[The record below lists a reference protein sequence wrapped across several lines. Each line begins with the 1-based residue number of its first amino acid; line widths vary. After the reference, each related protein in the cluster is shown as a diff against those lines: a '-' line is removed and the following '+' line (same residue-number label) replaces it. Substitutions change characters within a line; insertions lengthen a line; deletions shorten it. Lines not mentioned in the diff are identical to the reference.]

1 MALKAVFF
9 DLDDTLVLTHAAD
22 KAARLAVMELVRKHH
37 PAIEEQEIV
46 DHFWKDFISQPWDP
60 TNQIDVTEWRAQLWN
75 KALQEKGVDDI
86 KLARDIQCLFDFTRM
101 ASFRWA
107 PAVEMIVKDLH
118 AQGIKTGIIT
128 NGHPKVQRAK
138 LQAAEAH
145 KLFDPI
151 IVGGEEI
158 HEKPHKS
165 IFLKACN
172 LVGSKPEESVMVGDN
187 LKTDIQGAKN
197 ANFLAAIWVNTHG
210 LDEIPA
216 GVARPDHTVN
226 SVAEIPL
233 ILPLNK

>member
-60 TNQIDVTEWRAQLWN
+60 TNQFC
-75 KALQEKGVDDI
+75 ALCYRLMLLNGERNYGT
-86 KLARDIQCLFDFTRM
+86 KLFRKKDIQCLFDFTRM